1 MTIPTIDCARLSKVG
16 QATFL
21 NDNKRTMSGNR
32 TGLLLLLTA
41 VMWTP
46 AMAQDDTWSWQKVI
60 PAGQAIEIKGVL
72 GDVVAKPATGNQV
85 RVIAKKNARYGDAA
99 DVTIE
104 VVEHERGVTIC
115 AMYPSSRSDR
125 ENECLPG
132 ARGHSNT
139 RDNDTE
145 VDFEVLVPKGVK
157 FTGRTVTGRVVATDL
172 SADVKASSVS
182 GSVRVSTTGLVQAST
197 VSGSIDVAMG
207 RTDWTDQLEF
217 STVSGDIRL
226 VMPENLNTDV
236 EISTVSGT
244 LESDLPMS
252 TTRRRFGP
260 RNMHG
265 RIGSGGRELRLS
277 TVSGTIELKKSN

>member
-1 MTIPTIDCARLSKVG
+1 
-16 QATFL
+16 
-21 NDNKRTMSGNR
+21 
-32 TGLLLLLTA
+32 
-41 VMWTP
+41 
-46 AMAQDDTWSWQKVI
+46 MAQDDTWSWQKVI
-60 PAGQAIEIKGVL
+60 PAGQAIEIKGVI
-72 GDVVAKPATGNQV
+72 GDIIATAATGSQV
-85 RVIAKKNARYGDAA
+85 RVIAKKSGRYSDAA
-99 DVTIE
+99 DVRLE

-132 ARGHSNT
+132 ARGSSNT

-145 VDFEVLVPKGVK
+145 VDFEVQVPRGVK
-157 FTGRTVTGRVVATDL
+157 FTGRTVTGKVVATGL
-172 SADVKASSVS
+172 TADVKASSVS
-182 GSVRVSTTGLVQAST
+182 GSVRVSTAGLVQAST

-207 RTDWTDQLEF
+207 RADWTDRLEF
-217 STVSGDIRL
+217 STVSGDITL
-226 VMPENLNTDV
+226 QMPENLNTDV
-236 EISTVSGT
+236 EVSTVSGT
-244 LESDLPMS
+244 LESDWPMS